1 MATTLAVQP
10 EMNQMVITF
19 DDVSVM
25 QHVKKTLSLM
35 RGVKSV
41 TIPRKKRMCRL
52 DRALKD
58 VEEGRVTR
66 WNSVEEMF
74 EALSK
79 ED

>member
-58 VEEGRVTR
+58 VEEGRITR